1 MILIFQNG
9 GGGNDGVLNSYCWMY
24 SSFMIPPDFEGPCA
38 KQEHDG
44 SVLYNS
50 YYQARGFHV
59 HMKSKWMRWK
69 NVVNKE
75 CKDPSINNVRK
86 YSIVNM
92 NTEPP
97 CIGL

>member
-9 GGGNDGVLNSYCWMY
+9 GGVNDGVLNSYCWMY

-50 YYQARGFHV
+50 YYQARGFYV
-59 HMKSKWMRWK
+59 HMMSKWMW
-69 NVVNKE
+69 
-75 CKDPSINNVRK
+75 
-86 YSIVNM
+86 
-92 NTEPP
+92 
-97 CIGL
+97 